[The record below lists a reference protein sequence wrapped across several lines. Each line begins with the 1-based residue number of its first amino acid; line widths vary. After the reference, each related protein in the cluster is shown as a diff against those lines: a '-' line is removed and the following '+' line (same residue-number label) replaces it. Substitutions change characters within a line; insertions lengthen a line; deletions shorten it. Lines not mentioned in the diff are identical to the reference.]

1 MKKPK
6 MEKLA
11 NTMRHIFVEWG
22 SRNLARILDFNKGFN
37 FDEEAV
43 EGLVRRGTATHDTVV
58 LVVVPTKQINIIKS
72 PLLVDVNDPHWGGKT
87 AFVIPCADLAQME
100 RMGRKFGDKQYQRQH
115 QEQK

>member
-11 NTMRHIFVEWG
+11 NAMRHIFVEWG
-22 SRNLARILDFNKGFN
+22 SRNFARIIDFDKGFN

-43 EGLVRRGTATHDTVV
+43 EELVRRGTATHDTVV

-72 PLLVDVNDPHWGGKT
+72 PLFVDVNDPHWG
-87 AFVIPCADLAQME
+87 
-100 RMGRKFGDKQYQRQH
+100 DKIDFCYTLC
-115 QEQK
+115 